1 MRDTPTAR
9 HDIYGPIHKA
19 LRLALGRT
27 LTRIGAVDVADE
39 DDLGA
44 ALAEIERLIEL
55 CRLHLAHENHH
66 VHPLLEAAE
75 PGASTQAAREHRAHR
90 EELDALAGDTRALRS
105 AATHDRPRLA
115 RHLYRALARF
125 MADNLTHMAHE
136 ESAHNALLWQ
146 RCSDDELR
154 ALEERIVADT
164 DPAAM
169 QQVLAVMLPALDAGE
184 RRALLAGMHVSTHR
198 EFR

>member
-90 EELDALAGDTRALRS
+90 EELDALAGARARCARLLRTTGR
-105 AATHDRPRLA
+105 AWRATSTA
-115 RHLYRALARF
+115 RWRASWP
-125 MADNLTHMAHE
+125 T
-136 ESAHNALLWQ
+136 
-146 RCSDDELR
+146 
-154 ALEERIVADT
+154 T
-164 DPAAM
+164 
-169 QQVLAVMLPALDAGE
+169 
-184 RRALLAGMHVSTHR
+184 
-198 EFR
+198 